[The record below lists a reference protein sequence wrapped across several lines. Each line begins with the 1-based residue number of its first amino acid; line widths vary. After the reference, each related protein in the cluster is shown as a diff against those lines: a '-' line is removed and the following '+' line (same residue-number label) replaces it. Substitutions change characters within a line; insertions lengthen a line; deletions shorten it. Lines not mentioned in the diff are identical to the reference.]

1 MRNRCLG
8 FVIVVIVFFFKF
20 VKKVKLEYVSVLLCF
35 HFQTALAL
43 EGLITLH
50 HKRMLFTEGG
60 KVVYFRSSSLK
71 GRGVGLDS
79 LPSCLVGLSLALYRA
94 FVPLGKTDFKVL
106 IQTLLLSFACILV
119 SKTLEKTI
127 WLDPVLTL
135 MPVVIGGF
143 RAVLKW

>member
-35 HFQTALAL
+35 HFQTALPL

-79 LPSCLVGLSLALYRA
+79 AKLLSGIVPSMYRA

-135 MPVVIGGF
+135 MPVFIGGF
-143 RAVLKW
+143 RAVLNW